1 MGKRNGTDN
10 EYGERISL
18 FSRLIGK
25 IKDFIY
31 DLQVKVASRN
41 GGQRQKTLH
50 AAKVKD
56 LIFYIGLIALP
67 ILQISIFYFGVNF
80 RSFFLAFQKYNPETM
95 QFEFAGWVNF
105 DNIFF
110 YMTHENTLLTCIKN
124 SILAYVVTTGVS
136 LPLCLLFSY
145 YIYKKFFAHKFF
157 KVFLF
162 IPSIIPS
169 MILSTMFL
177 YFANYSLPD
186 IMGTFFG
193 IEMKGLFAS
202 GSEVM
207 LITLLVYGIF
217 TGCGGGVIMY
227 TSAMSSIDSSIIEA
241 AQIDGASSIQEF
253 FHIVLPLIFPTLSTF
268 VTVGVAGLFTNQLG
282 LFSLFGADGA
292 AYVDCWTI
300 GYYLYMNTVNATSA
314 RYPELAAYGMMLTVI
329 AVPLVYGMKF
339 LLAKLG
345 PKMD

>member
-1 MGKRNGTDN
+1 MANRNIA
-10 EYGERISL
+10 ERDSKKEIV
-18 FSRLIGK
+18 G
-25 IKDFIY
+25 
-31 DLQVKVASRN
+31 LQTNRPTSRN
-41 GGQRQKTLH
+41 GGRKQQTLQT
-50 AAKVKD
+50 AKMKD
-56 LIFYIGLIALP
+56 LIFYIGIIALP
-67 ILQISIFYFGVNF
+67 IVQVLIFYFGVNF
-80 RSFFLAFQKYNPETM
+80 RSFFLAFQKYNPDTLKY
-95 QFEFAGWVNF
+95 EFAGLLNF

-124 SILAYVVTTGVS
+124 SVLAYVVTTGVS

-145 YIYKKFFAHKFF
+145 YIYKKFLAHKFF

-177 YFANYSLPD
+177 YFANYSLPN
-186 IMGTFFG
+186 IMNTLFG
-193 IEMKGLFAS
+193 IEMKGLFSA

-207 LITLLVYGIF
+207 LTTLLAYGIL
-217 TGCGGGVIMY
+217 TGFGGGVIMY
-227 TSAMSSIDSSIIEA
+227 SSAMSSIDSSIIEA

-253 FHIVLPLIFPTLSTF
+253 IYIVLPLIFPTLSTF
-268 VTVGVAGLFTNQLG
+268 ITVGVAGLFTNQLG

-300 GYYLYMNTVNATSA
+300 GYYLYMNTVNASSA
-314 RYPELAAYGMMLTVI
+314 RYPELAAYGMMLTII

-345 PKMD
+345 PKVD